1 VKAARLQ
8 VALRAMRRI
17 RIERGRKAMLE
28 FESESSPHYADAV
41 DGIDESLRRRIKD
54 TTIDIENRS
63 HVLRS

>member
-1 VKAARLQ
+1 
-8 VALRAMRRI
+8 
-17 RIERGRKAMLE
+17 MLE